1 MGNTFVKPVGA
12 SINGSLMLEEA
23 ALGTHMITPAD
34 TASGTV
40 SDTATDTPP
49 IHLNNTPLGIHQS
62 FLGTTNVERG
72 GSSSQRAAVTLP
84 HLGAALA
91 TGYAALL
98 FAYSNT
104 TCRSSTEKEERSRSP
119 VYHVVREK
127 SAAMA
132 LSPAVAHA
140 SDGRPRALIPWK
152 VSGKLKI
159 TSKTLLW
166 IVDEASGQLYLS
178 FSAASAR
185 ATHIPASGSPLASV
199 EPRIGQSTPGGVS
212 QQGNMNNDTADS
224 RSMPLRAHTEDGPTA
239 FPQNALMS
247 NDGYNASNLRTR
259 HASGFRSSRG
269 SQSRITAMGITPD
282 GPFGLSES
290 EDEFFG
296 DSSVASFLKQIKESA
311 TTEPERGRSTA
322 YPVPS
327 ATFGTPSI
335 PIPPVADNSLSVKAY
350 DLPPRQ
356 LADYL
361 LNFYFDKI
369 HSLYPYVHKPNFLR
383 AYRRLWTPDTET
395 DTETISSG
403 LGLGDAYVPPA
414 LFHCALN
421 IIFALGCHFS
431 KLDHTA
437 RQATAEEFFQ
447 RSQRLLNVMSLDKGD
462 LALVQTL
469 LLTSQYLQGGE
480 SPSRCWNI
488 IGLACRIAQS
498 LGMHS
503 LKADRTRTPAQ
514 IQMRRRIWHG
524 CIMLDLASSMML
536 GRPPM
541 THSSA
546 VPLPEAIDD
555 ALLDST
561 TATCQSPA
569 GTLSKAEFYVRTLQ
583 LYKILRKILYD
594 VYEPWEDRW
603 SPDQSERPKSENEL
617 AQTLLSLDE
626 ELLEFESSLPAALQ
640 WRDAQQPAGVAGPFR
655 RESSLLR
662 GRFLHLRI
670 LLLRPTL
677 VKFCRD
683 NLPPRQAAGYPRPQQ
698 VPLKSRIAV
707 DFGISCSTSCIETAI
722 ELSHLMNEIS
732 TTELASV
739 WWYNV
744 FYAFTAGVVLILAQ
758 ASPAMK
764 SRFSQP
770 VLGNAWKSCCDCLE
784 NMDLYSNTARNC
796 ATNLRKTLS
805 QVLGGQWHENSVHIE
820 KTEPQTTDRHM
831 GDDVN
836 LSTAPNIFGL
846 DGSEVGDGSSQGALD
861 TQFSEALDSLWSGD
875 DVNNSLMEMLWDDL
889 WLAAPSFF

>member
-1 MGNTFVKPVGA
+1 M
-12 SINGSLMLEEA
+12 
-23 ALGTHMITPAD
+23 
-34 TASGTV
+34 
-40 SDTATDTPP
+40 
-49 IHLNNTPLGIHQS
+49 PLQA
-62 FLGTTNVERG
+62 R
-72 GSSSQRAAVTLP
+72 
-84 HLGAALA
+84 
-91 TGYAALL
+91 
-98 FAYSNT
+98 
-104 TCRSSTEKEERSRSP
+104 TEDDP
-119 VYHVVREK
+119 
-127 SAAMA
+127 
-132 LSPAVAHA
+132 
-140 SDGRPRALIPWK
+140 
-152 VSGKLKI
+152 
-159 TSKTLLW
+159 T
-166 IVDEASGQLYLS
+166 S
-178 FSAASAR
+178 FS
-185 ATHIPASGSPLASV
+185 
-199 EPRIGQSTPGGVS
+199 
-212 QQGNMNNDTADS
+212 
-224 RSMPLRAHTEDGPTA
+224 
-239 FPQNALMS
+239 QNAR
-247 NDGYNASNLRTR
+247 NDGHNASNLRTR
-259 HASGFRSSRG
+259 QASGFRSSRG

-282 GPFGLSES
+282 GHFGLSES

-296 DSSVASFLKQIKESA
+296 DSSVASFLKQIQDSA
-311 TTEPERGRSTA
+311 TKEPEPGRST
-322 YPVPS
+322 YPVPR

-335 PIPPVADNSLSVKAY
+335 SIPPVADNSLSVKAY

-431 KLDHTA
+431 KLDHSA

-503 LKADRTRTPAQ
+503 LKADRPRTPAQ
-514 IQMRRRIWHG
+514 IQMRRRVWHG
-524 CIMLDLASSMML
+524 CVMLDLASSMML

-555 ALLDST
+555 ELLDST

-583 LYKILRKILYD
+583 LYKILRKILYE
-594 VYEPWEDRW
+594 VYEPWEDRG

-626 ELLEFESSLPAALQ
+626 ELLEFESSLPASLQ
-640 WRDAQQPAGVAGPFR
+640 WRDAQQPADVAGPFR
-655 RESSLLR
+655 RESSLLK

-670 LLLRPTL
+670 LLLRPTF

-683 NLPPRQAAGYPRPQQ
+683 NLPPRQAGGYPRHQQ

-707 DFGISCSTSCIETAI
+707 DFSISCSTSCVETAI

-758 ASPAMK
+758 ASPVMT
-764 SRFSQP
+764 SRFSHP

-784 NMDLYSNTARNC
+784 NMSSYSNTARNC
-796 ATNLRKTLS
+796 AANLRKSLS
-805 QVLGGQWHENSVHIE
+805 EVLDDQGHEITVHTEKPAPQNIDRQLGQ
-820 KTEPQTTDRHM
+820 
-831 GDDVN
+831 DVV
-836 LSTAPNIFGL
+836 SSKAPKFFYSL
-846 DGSEVGDGSSQGALD
+846 AGSEISDGACQGAMD

-875 DVNNSLMEMLWDDL
+875 DVNSSLMEMLWDDL

>member
-1 MGNTFVKPVGA
+1 
-12 SINGSLMLEEA
+12 
-23 ALGTHMITPAD
+23 
-34 TASGTV
+34 
-40 SDTATDTPP
+40 
-49 IHLNNTPLGIHQS
+49 
-62 FLGTTNVERG
+62 
-72 GSSSQRAAVTLP
+72 
-84 HLGAALA
+84 
-91 TGYAALL
+91 
-98 FAYSNT
+98 
-104 TCRSSTEKEERSRSP
+104 
-119 VYHVVREK
+119 
-127 SAAMA
+127 
-132 LSPAVAHA
+132 
-140 SDGRPRALIPWK
+140 
-152 VSGKLKI
+152 
-159 TSKTLLW
+159 
-166 IVDEASGQLYLS
+166 
-178 FSAASAR
+178 
-185 ATHIPASGSPLASV
+185 
-199 EPRIGQSTPGGVS
+199 
-212 QQGNMNNDTADS
+212 
-224 RSMPLRAHTEDGPTA
+224 
-239 FPQNALMS
+239 MS
-247 NDGYNASNLRTR
+247 NDGHNASNLRTR
-259 HASGFRSSRG
+259 QASGFRSSRG

-282 GPFGLSES
+282 GLSGLSES

-311 TTEPERGRSTA
+311 IKETERGRSTTD
-322 YPVPS
+322 PVPR
-327 ATFGTPSI
+327 ATFGTQSI
-335 PIPPVADNSLSVKAY
+335 PIPPAADISLSVKAY

-361 LNFYFDKI
+361 SNLYFDKI

-383 AYRRLWTPDTET
+383 AYRRLWTPDAET
-395 DTETISSG
+395 GTETISSG
-403 LGLGDAYVPPA
+403 LGLGDACVPPA

-469 LLTSQYLQGGE
+469 LLTSQYLQGG
-480 SPSRCWNI
+480 
-488 IGLACRIAQS
+488 
-498 LGMHS
+498 
-503 LKADRTRTPAQ
+503 D
-514 IQMRRRIWHG
+514 
-524 CIMLDLASSMML
+524 ASSMML

-555 ALLDST
+555 ELLDST
-561 TATCQSPA
+561 TATCQLPA
-569 GTLSKAEFYVRTLQ
+569 DTLSKAEFYVRTLQ
-583 LYKILRKILYD
+583 LYKILRKILSE
-594 VYEPWEDRW
+594 VYEPWEDGG
-603 SPDQSERPKSENEL
+603 SSDQSEQPKSENEL

-626 ELLEFESSLPAALQ
+626 KLLEFESSLPAALQ

-670 LLLRPTL
+670 LLLRPTF

-683 NLPPRQAAGYPRPQQ
+683 NLPPRQAGGYPRHEQ

-707 DFGISCSTSCIETAI
+707 DFSISCSTSCVETAI

-744 FYAFTAGVVLILAQ
+744 FYAFTAGVVLILAH
-758 ASPAMK
+758 ASPAMQ
-764 SRFSQP
+764 SRFPQP

-805 QVLGGQWHENSVHIE
+805 QVLSGQRHEYSVHTE
-820 KTEPQTTDRHM
+820 KHAPQTTDRHL
-831 GDDVN
+831 GHDVN
-836 LSTAPNIFGL
+836 LSKAPSIFSSLG
-846 DGSEVGDGSSQGALD
+846 GSEVGDGSNQGALD
-861 TQFSEALDSLWSGD
+861 TQFSGALDSLWSGD
-875 DVNNSLMEMLWDDL
+875 DVNSSLMEMLWDDL